1 MKTCTKLTSAG
12 LAAAALFGLSG
23 FTSAASAE
31 PIRGNPQSTA
41 AVVQVQEQPGS
52 DGEMKAA
59 ATRRFTVSNLSD
71 KSLRYMGSD
80 AVHANDPFPASGTV
94 IKPGGQLSVEVTFWF
109 LYDQKVTSAFDVLD
123 DNGSVV
129 GKVQMDMKLDGF
141 ANPSS
146 DGWWRGATSGQV
158 KSDGYTI
165 AVLNTAGTVTTIPAG
180 QGQAQAGILE
190 QYCQLGNASCQFT
203 PTKHEN
209 VLGPRHVVGNMVYNN
224 MPDSQNT
231 TITVSDTVGATDS
244 INIAASVK
252 VSIMKIVEAT
262 VSTTYG
268 HTWTTSHTFTQAEQ
282 LAIRP
287 YYKAWL
293 EAAEP
298 MNRYT
303 GDFVVTMGNTTWNLQ
318 DVSFDSPNPSGAGSY
333 VKQTAPMTDQEKDDN
348 PTGLVQS
355 TVSAVQALAT
365 S

>member
-1 MKTCTKLTSAG
+1 MKTATKLTSAV
-12 LAAAALFGLSG
+12 LAAAALFSLSG
-23 FTSAASAE
+23 LTAAASAE
-31 PIRGNPQSTA
+31 STGGNAGTA
-41 AVVQVQEQPGS
+41 AVVQVQGQPGS
-52 DGEMKAA
+52 DDEMKAA

-94 IKPGGQLSVEVTFWF
+94 IKPGGQLGVEVTFWF

-123 DNGSVV
+123 DNGNVV

-141 ANPSS
+141 ASPSS
-146 DGWWRGATSGQV
+146 DGWWKGATSGQV
-158 KSDGYTI
+158 KADGYTI

-180 QGQAQAGILE
+180 QGQAQAKILE
-190 QYCQLGNASCQFT
+190 QYCQLGNATCEFT
-203 PTKHEN
+203 PKKHEN
-209 VLGPRHVVGNMVYNN
+209 VLGPRRVVGNMVYNN

-231 TITVSDTVGATDS
+231 TITVSDTVGSTDS
-244 INIAASVK
+244 LQIAASVK

-268 HTWTTSHTFTQAEQ
+268 HTWTNSHTFTQAEQ
-282 LAIRP
+282 LSIRP

-318 DVSFDSPNPSGAGSY
+318 DVFFDSPNPNGAGSY
-333 VKQTAPMTDQEKDDN
+333 IKQTAPMTDQEKGDN
-348 PTGLVQS
+348 PAGLVQS
-355 TVSAVQALAT
+355 TISAVQALAT
-365 S
+365 N